1 MNRRD
6 LVRSAVAAGV
16 VTGAAPL
23 AIAGQRPKTPRDYTG
38 PFYPRG
44 PRNRTNDLIV
54 GTPRTDV
61 LHLGGRVLAP
71 DGAPHVGVVVDI
83 WHTDPE
89 GRYKHPRD
97 GGQDRLMEEFL
108 YCGEAVTDG
117 AGNFGFRTYVPGR
130 YARRPAQHVH
140 YKVWADGE
148 ELLTSQIYFAEL
160 GGPGRRARSSAAATL
175 QTASLTPA
183 GDGQVRA
190 EIDIVV

>member
-23 AIAGQRPKTPRDYTG
+23 AFAGQRPKTPRDYTG

-61 LHLGGRVLAP
+61 LQLGGRVVAP

-83 WHTDPE
+83 WHADPE
-89 GRYKHPRD
+89 GLYKHPRHS
-97 GGQDRLMEEFL
+97 GQDRLMEEFL
-108 YCGEAVTDG
+108 YWGEAVTDD
-117 AGNFGFRTYVPGR
+117 AGGFRFRTYVPGSSP
-130 YARRPAQHVH
+130 ARPAEHVH
-140 YKVWADGE
+140 YKVWSDGD

-160 GGPGRRARSSAAATL
+160 GGPGRQARSSEAATL
-175 QTASLTPA
+175 QTANLIRA
-183 GDGQVRA
+183 GDGRINA
-190 EIDIVV
+190 DIDIVM